1 MQSCCAVI
9 VIACHSMSQ
18 CGHMAP
24 TWCPHG
30 VHMVSLFIHIA
41 ADVNHVERQAEHQGL
56 QESGDSAR
64 RSKTW
69 SYHVKSS
76 PTSEATNLK
85 EKNRNVGIKWNQ

>member
-1 MQSCCAVI
+1 
-9 VIACHSMSQ
+9 
-18 CGHMAP
+18 
-24 TWCPHG
+24 
-30 VHMVSLFIHIA
+30 MVSLFIHIA

-56 QESGDSAR
+56 QESGDSAKR

-76 PTSEATNLK
+76 PETSEATNLK